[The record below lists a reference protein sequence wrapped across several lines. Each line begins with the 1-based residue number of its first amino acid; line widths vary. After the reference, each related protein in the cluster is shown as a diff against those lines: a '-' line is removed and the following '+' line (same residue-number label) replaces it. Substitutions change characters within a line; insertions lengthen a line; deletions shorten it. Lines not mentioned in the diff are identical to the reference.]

1 VIFLVPPPKRL
12 ILEKQLHKR
21 IPIEW
26 LHPDCLRGMVDCF
39 QIYVDGV
46 LKVTVPGGER
56 TKALV
61 EGVDSSMVSLKTKS

>member
-1 VIFLVPPPKRL
+1 MI
-12 ILEKQLHKR
+12 
-21 IPIEW
+21 
-26 LHPDCLRGMVDCF
+26 DCF

-61 EGVDSSMVSLKTKS
+61 EGVESSMVIKNLLTHGFIK